1 MKKYPKYIVMPVA
14 LLIYF
19 ICMTLD
25 GLKRNEWRLQDDFWT
40 ICVVEFVIIAALF
53 FTLRY
58 LQRKRDEMK

>member
-19 ICMTLD
+19 ICMTLY

-40 ICVVEFVIIAALF
+40 IFVVEFVIIAALF